1 MLGQPRDVSLASEIR
16 KDLVSGRID
25 PEVIALRMQIDA
37 QAELCPACGRR
48 PVRVRATG
56 LCVPCHKR
64 TLIEKHHEAMDEL
77 VALREH
83 NRVKQQAKRLRDAV
97 RAEEM
102 TCRA

>member
-1 MLGQPRDVSLASEIR
+1 
-16 KDLVSGRID
+16 
-25 PEVIALRMQIDA
+25 
-37 QAELCPACGRR
+37 
-48 PVRVRATG
+48 
-56 LCVPCHKR
+56 
-64 TLIEKHHEAMDEL
+64 MDEI